1 MTEPARIPGRWHTL
15 PTERTVVVLAHTVA
29 SLMRVRDYAALLE
42 SDSRILLQ
50 WTAVPDRFNSGVP
63 QLLDRLDVPVLPWQT
78 ATETETAFDLAI
90 GASLHQMERPNAKRR
105 FAAPHGCGYGKRYPS
120 WAWPTNE
127 PQPVYGLD
135 RQSLL
140 DQDGRPVL
148 DGLVLS
154 HNDQLDV
161 LNEQCPEAA
170 HAAVIAGDLAMD
182 RLLASL
188 PFRETYRLGF
198 DVRRGQTLVVVAT
211 TWGRESL
218 LARFPDLPARLI
230 RELPA
235 DHRVIMTMHP
245 AVWYEHGP
253 RHICACLR
261 AAQEA
266 GLDLIGPGADW
277 RPLVASADIV
287 ISDHTSLTSYAAAA
301 GVPVLLSHY
310 ADDEIAPG
318 SLIAELAANS
328 PRLDPVAPLKDQFDA
343 ARRARAAQ
351 HEIGARRVSSVQGR
365 SAAIV
370 RRTLYNL
377 MKLPE
382 PPMPPRVDHVPPGE
396 LYRPDFR

>member
-1 MTEPARIPGRWHTL
+1 
-15 PTERTVVVLAHTVA
+15 
-29 SLMRVRDYAALLE
+29 
-42 SDSRILLQ
+42 
-50 WTAVPDRFNSGVP
+50 
-63 QLLDRLDVPVLPWQT
+63 
-78 ATETETAFDLAI
+78 
-90 GASLHQMERPNAKRR
+90 
-105 FAAPHGCGYGKRYPS
+105 
-120 WAWPTNE
+120 
-127 PQPVYGLD
+127 
-135 RQSLL
+135 
-140 DQDGRPVL
+140 VL

-161 LNEQCPEAA
+161 LNDQCPEAA

-198 DVRRGQTLVVVAT
+198 DVRRGQTLVVMAT

-218 LARFPDLPARLI
+218 LARFPDLPCRLQ

-253 RHICACLR
+253 RQMCAWLR
-261 AAQEA
+261 EAQEA

-277 RPLVASADIV
+277 RPLVASADMV

-318 SLIAELAANS
+318 SLIAELAGSS
-328 PRLDPVAPLKDQFDA
+328 PRLDPVAPLMDQFDA
-343 ARRARAAQ
+343 ARRARPDQ
-351 HEIGARRVSSVQGR
+351 HEIGSRRVSSVQGR

-370 RRTLYNL
+370 RRSLYTL

-382 PPMPPRVDHVPPGE
+382 PSAPPRVDHVPPGE